1 MTVYKN
7 VGLGPAL
14 EFIFQLERPQE
25 SAGREERG
33 ANGGMNQHDIFG
45 GAVSTADYSY
55 LMS

>member
-25 SAGREERG
+25 SAGREEWS
-33 ANGGMNQHDIFG
+33 ANGRHES
-45 GAVSTADYSY
+45 A
-55 LMS
+55 